1 MNEVAFY
8 APLKSPHHPNP
19 SGDRQIAR
27 LLFTALTEA
36 NFKPLLVSE
45 FRSLE
50 KTGSQ
55 ALQLRYIR
63 IGRYLAKRLIRRW
76 QKAHFKPRF
85 WLTYHLYYKA
95 PDLIGPFVC
104 AELNIPY
111 IVAEASWSP
120 KRSDGQWA
128 EFNQMVKLALKQAD
142 LILNLNP
149 VDYPALIEFY
159 STTQGKRS
167 IIRQLPLFVNC
178 IPRHA
183 PSLETVASEFNIDP
197 SRPWLITIAMMRPG
211 DKLNSYKI
219 LAEALKYTSKSFH
232 LLVVGTGKCEH
243 EVRKLF
249 AADKRVRFAGE
260 VQNQSLIDML
270 QHFDINI
277 WPAVNE
283 AMGLNFLE
291 AQSQGV
297 TVVAGDERGVHS
309 VVSHNYSG
317 MLAPA
322 KDPKALAD
330 LLDHF
335 LSDPQRLSTFKANA
349 KQYVSENHSLQITA
363 KRLSDFIREIE
374 TVNR

>member
-27 LLFTALTEA
+27 LLFTALSEA
-36 NFKPLLVSE
+36 NFKPVLVSE

-76 QKAHFKPRF
+76 QKANFKPRF

-111 IVAEASWSP
+111 VVAEASWSA
-120 KRSDGQWA
+120 KRSDGEWA
-128 EFNQMVKLALKQAD
+128 EFNQMVKLGLKQAD

-159 STTQGKRS
+159 SATLGKRS

-178 IPRHA
+178 LPRHA
-183 PSLETVASEFNIDP
+183 PTLETVARAFNIDP

-219 LAEALKYTSKSFH
+219 LAEALKYTTESFH
-232 LLVVGTGKCEH
+232 LLIVGTGKCEH
-243 EVRKLF
+243 EVHNLF
-249 AADKRVRFAGE
+249 AADGRVRFAGE
-260 VQNQSLIDML
+260 IQNQSLIDML

-322 KDPKALAD
+322 KDPKALAE